1 MTHEFSFSFDRA
13 FIHDAFK
20 RDLIWVYVVI
30 ALAAAMI
37 FGAFIS
43 YSWPPDVVT
52 GAIFGGGWLLIVV
65 MMVFKYRKGLDR
77 VYDVW
82 KQQSPSQTMAYV
94 LDDEGVEVGGALVE
108 GVAQDVVV
116 VLHAVLL
123 LSLKLQN
130 HVTNEVTIGA
140 SLRSGKLKSNKF
152 GLSRIKYS
160 K

>member
-1 MTHEFSFSFDRA
+1 MHPHQVEHA
-13 FIHDAFK
+13 C
-20 RDLIWVYVVI
+20 
-30 ALAAAMI
+30 
-37 FGAFIS
+37 
-43 YSWPPDVVT
+43 PDE
-52 GAIFGGGWLLIVV
+52 G
-65 MMVFKYRKGLDR
+65 
-77 VYDVW
+77 
-82 KQQSPSQTMAYV
+82 V

-130 HVTNEVTIGA
+130 HVTNEVTIAA

-152 GLSRIKYS
+152 GLSRKKYS